1 MFGWFSK
8 LAGKSDLLDKAAAG
22 LDALILTD
30 EERVKYNLKRQELYL
45 QIEEEVNKQCLPRAL
60 TRRYIALIIT
70 IPYIFIV
77 TIKCLIEFA
86 SGFGIINAVDL
97 SSVNVT
103 LEALT
108 MPFTSIIIFYYG
120 THVLSAVKN
129 NGS

>member
-8 LAGKSDLLDKAAAG
+8 LAGKSDLLNKAASG
-22 LDALILTD
+22 IDALVLTD

-45 QIEEEVNKQCLPRAL
+45 KLEEEVNKQCLPRAL
-60 TRRYIALIIT
+60 TRRYIALMVT
-70 IPYIFIV
+70 IPYIVIV
-77 TIKCLIEFA
+77 VIKCMIEFA
-86 SGFGIINAVDL
+86 SAFGIIDAVDL
-97 SSVNVT
+97 NSVNVT

-129 NGS
+129 GS